1 MISTTNVLE
10 VKLSV
15 FFFFFFFLVFLR
27 FPSNGEFCIADI

>member
-15 FFFFFFFLVFLR
+15 FFFFFFLVFLR